1 MEIFYKTF
9 INSINPEN
17 DYKMLIN
24 EGVIISI
31 ILHMVGY
38 LSLYKFILFLFDIQD
53 KSINSY
59 KLVFSLLIIM
69 ISGYIGRL
77 SRSKSIYNY
86 YLKKGINKKSSK
98 KFAMKQI
105 NNAYFTW
112 YFLA

>member
-9 INSINPEN
+9 IDTINPEN
-17 DYKMLIN
+17 DYTILTK

-31 ILHMVGY
+31 IIHIIAYFSV
-38 LSLYKFILFLFDIQD
+38 YKFILILFEIQD
-53 KSINSY
+53 KSIDSS
-59 KLVFSLLIIM
+59 KLLFSLLTIM

-86 YLKKGINKKSSK
+86 YLKKGFNKKNSK
-98 KFAMKQI
+98 KIAMKQI

>member
-1 MEIFYKTF
+1 MEIFYETF

-31 ILHMVGY
+31 ILHVIGY
-38 LSLYKFILFLFDIQD
+38 FSFYKFILILFNMQD
-53 KSINSY
+53 KSIDSSR
-59 KLVFSLLIIM
+59 LVLSLLIIM